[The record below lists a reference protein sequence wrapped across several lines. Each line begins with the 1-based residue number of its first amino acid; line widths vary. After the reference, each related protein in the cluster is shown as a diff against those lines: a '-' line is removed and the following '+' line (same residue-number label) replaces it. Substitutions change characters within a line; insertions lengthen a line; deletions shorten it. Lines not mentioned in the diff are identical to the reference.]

1 MIEQAEVLECALS
14 YLNAKG
20 RLLYIT
26 CSLLRDENETQ
37 IERFLGLHPE
47 LECLEAA
54 AMAANAGLPQLAEFS
69 SPLGLGLRLSPL
81 AGGTD
86 GFYIACLK
94 HRAL

>member
-1 MIEQAEVLECALS
+1 MIEQAQVLESALS
-14 YLNAKG
+14 YLNPKG

-37 IERFLGLHPE
+37 IERFLVLHPE
-47 LECLEAA
+47 LDFVEAA
-54 AMAANAGLPQLAEFS
+54 AMAANAGLPRLAEFA
-69 SPLGLGLRLSPL
+69 SPSGLGLRLSPL